1 MATTLGRK
9 MLLSRLPAQST
20 SVLRASTSTRITSP
34 TLQLAR
40 SISFSPFRK
49 FAQPSTS
56 PDRLQSGPIKTPNP
70 TSTANSTAANPGSQR
85 DASPMEPAQL
95 GGIQYEDY
103 SKGPSALDKAA
114 QLFFFTEILRG
125 EYSTISAPG
134 KRGLRAAEMR
144 LERLKG
150 SDSD

>member
-9 MLLSRLPAQST
+9 LLLSRLPAQST
-20 SVLRASTSTRITSP
+20 SVLRASTSAHVASP

-49 FAQPSTS
+49 FAQPSTA

-85 DASPMEPAQL
+85 DASPEQPAQL

-125 EYSTISAPG
+125 ELSTIPKRAVSAS
-134 KRGLRAAEMR
+134 
-144 LERLKG
+144 G
-150 SDSD
+150 SGRFMFVDPID